1 MKTRRTVEKLE
12 EYVPGRRRSGTVKL
26 SSNEN
31 PLGPSPRALSA
42 IAEWAGELNVYPDG
56 FATELRTAL
65 AERIRAESG
74 VDGIEAGNIIVG
86 NGSDEVLVITA
97 GTFLNPG
104 ERVVIPEHTFS
115 QYEFATRLYDGEPV
129 FAPMREGRILLDE
142 MRGLIDGDT
151 RLVFVCNP
159 NNPTGTYVAEDD
171 LRAFAD
177 RVPEDVLLVIDEAYH
192 EFADAEDF
200 PNAVRIAA
208 ERENVLVLRTFSK
221 LYGLASLRVGYG
233 IASTRLIASM
243 HMVKPPFNA
252 GLLAQKAATAALS
265 DTEFVEQTLEN
276 NREQRE
282 VLKGELALLGM
293 PQYPSEANFICTDCG
308 RDATQ
313 FTAELSEEGVSVRP
327 LTSFGMPTWLRISVG
342 TAEQNRLLV
351 DALSR
356 VRSRSAAQRT

>member
-1 MKTRRTVEKLE
+1 VRTRKTVEHLE
-12 EYVPGRRRSGTVKL
+12 EYVPGKRRSGTVKL

-42 IAEWAGELNVYPDG
+42 IAEWAGALNVYPDG
-56 FATELRTAL
+56 FATELRSAL
-65 AERIRAESG
+65 AERIRTESG
-74 VDGIEAGNIIVG
+74 EDKIAAENIIVG
-86 NGSDEVLVITA
+86 NGSDEVLLITA

-104 ERVVIPEHTFS
+104 ERAIIPEHTFS

-129 FAPMREGRILLDE
+129 FAPMRDGRILLDE
-142 MRGLIDGDT
+142 MLALVDGKT

-159 NNPTGTYVAEDD
+159 NNPTGRYVDAEE

-177 RVPEDVLLVIDEAYH
+177 RVPEDVLLVIDEAYY
-192 EFADAEDF
+192 EFADADDF

-233 IASTRLIASM
+233 IGAAGLISSM

-265 DTEFVEQTLEN
+265 DTEFVDQTLEN

-282 VLKGELALLGM
+282 ILKGELDLLGM
-293 PQYPSEANFICTDCG
+293 PQYPSQANFICTDCG
-308 RDATQ
+308 RDAAE
-313 FTAELSEEGVSVRP
+313 FAAELSEEGVSVRP

-356 VRSRSAAQRT
+356 VRERSAAQRT

>member
-1 MKTRRTVEKLE
+1 VRTRKTVEHLE
-12 EYVPGRRRSGTVKL
+12 EYVPGKRRSGTVKL

-42 IAEWAGELNVYPDG
+42 IAEWAGALNVYPDG
-56 FATELRTAL
+56 FATELRSAL
-65 AERIRAESG
+65 AERIRTESG
-74 VDGIEAGNIIVG
+74 VDKIAAENIIVG
-86 NGSDEVLVITA
+86 NGSDEVLLITA

-104 ERVVIPEHTFS
+104 ERAIIPEHTFS

-129 FAPMREGRILLDE
+129 FAPMRDGRILLDE
-142 MRGLIDGDT
+142 MLALVDGKT

-159 NNPTGTYVAEDD
+159 NNPTGRYVDAEE

-177 RVPEDVLLVIDEAYH
+177 RVPEDVLLVIDEAYY
-192 EFADAEDF
+192 EFADADDF

-233 IASTRLIASM
+233 IGAAGLISSM

-265 DTEFVEQTLEN
+265 DTEFVDQTLEN

-282 VLKGELALLGM
+282 ILKGELDLLGM
-293 PQYPSEANFICTDCG
+293 PQYPSQANFICTDCG
-308 RDATQ
+308 RDAAE
-313 FTAELSEEGVSVRP
+313 FAAELSEEGVSVRP

-356 VRSRSAAQRT
+356 VRERSAAQRT